1 MHKMELKKEKSCGA
15 VLYRTMPDASVRYL
29 VEVMQL
35 GHTALCKGHVEGN
48 ETEHQT
54 ARREIEEETGLYV
67 SFRDGFRECV
77 SYAPNPG
84 VIKEVVYYLAEEAGG
99 VERAQP
105 EEVASLR
112 WLSYPD
118 ALDALTY
125 DNDKDIL
132 RKAEAFRS
140 LSVSDSPLRQA
151 ERILHKAV
159 SDALPGTAVRKAL
172 ASLPAFSG
180 KLILVAVGKAAW
192 EMANEAC
199 LELSGTDRYP
209 EKGIVVTKEGHARG
223 PIESFQIL
231 EAGHPVP
238 DERSFAAAD
247 AVLQATE
254 GLKADDLV
262 LFLLSGGGSALFE
275 KPLIPKE
282 EYRTLTG
289 LLLRSGAPIEDVN
302 VIRKHLSAVKGGRFA
317 EHCLPASV
325 YAVLL
330 SDVLGDDP
338 ATIASGPVS
347 PDPSSAS
354 DAARLLQTYG
364 IPLTQSVREALN
376 RETPKTICNAT
387 VTVTG
392 SVRTLCESAVREARA
407 LGYEPV
413 LVTDRLTGEAK
424 EAGRLF
430 AKLAKEHT
438 GSPKAYIAGG
448 ETTVRVTGNGWG
460 GRNQEMAVA
469 CAEAIDG
476 MENVFFFSFGS
487 DGTDGPT
494 DAAGGFADG
503 QTAEKLRD
511 AGFPAGRVLQDNDSY
526 HALEA
531 IGQLLVTGPTGTNV
545 NDLSVLLCG
554 PSPLSDPGIPS

>member
-1 MHKMELKKEKSCGA
+1 MELKHEKSCGA
-15 VLYRTMPDASVRYL
+15 VLYRTLPDASVQYL

-35 GHTALCKGHVEGN
+35 GHTALCKGHIEGN

-54 ARREIEEETGLYV
+54 ACREIEEETGLRV
-67 SFRDGFRECV
+67 FFRDGFRECV
-77 SYAPNPG
+77 SYSPYPG
-84 VIKEVVYYLAEEAGG
+84 ILKEVVYFLAEEDGG
-99 VERAQP
+99 IERPQP

-112 WLSYPD
+112 WLPYPD

-125 DNDKDIL
+125 DSDKDIL

-140 LSVSDSPLRQA
+140 QPVADSMLKQA
-151 ERILHKAV
+151 EQILLNAV
-159 SDALPGTAVRKAL
+159 RDALPGAAVRKAL
-172 ASLPAFSG
+172 CTLPSYTG
-180 KLILVAVGKAAW
+180 RLLLVAVGKAAW
-192 EMANEAC
+192 EMANEAWR
-199 LELSGTDRYP
+199 ELSKTNRQP
-209 EKGIVVTKEGHARG
+209 EKGIVVTKTGYARG
-223 PIESFQIL
+223 PIGSLQIL

-238 DERSFAAAD
+238 DERSFSAAD
-247 AVLQATE
+247 AVLQLTE
-254 GLKADDLV
+254 GLKPDDLV

-275 KPLIPKE
+275 KPLIPEE
-282 EYRTLTG
+282 EYRTLTEQ
-289 LLLRSGAPIEDVN
+289 LLKSGAPIEEIN
-302 VIRKHLSAVKGGRFA
+302 VIRKHLSAVKGGRFTA
-317 EHCLPASV
+317 HCFPASV

-347 PDPSSAS
+347 PDPSSSA
-354 DAARLLQTYG
+354 DALRLLETYD
-364 IPLTQSVREALN
+364 IPLTPSVRDALKN
-376 RETPKTICNAT
+376 ETPKEITNAI

-392 SVRTLCESAVREARA
+392 SVRTLCDSAMRESRA

-413 LVTDRLTGEAK
+413 LVTDSLTGEAK
-424 EAGRLF
+424 EAGKLF

-448 ETTVRVTGNGWG
+448 ETTVRVTGSGLG

-469 CAEAIDG
+469 CAEALDG
-476 MENVFFFSFGS
+476 LENVFFFSFGS

-503 QTAEKLRD
+503 QTAKKLKQ
-511 AGFPAGRVLQDNDSY
+511 AGFPAGSVLREYDSY

-531 IGQLLVTGPTGTNV
+531 VGQLLVTGPTGTNV
-545 NDLSVLLCG
+545 NDLSVLLCR
-554 PSPLSDPGIPS
+554 